1 MGLFNLLRK
10 EDCDLISNK
19 VLFVLEEIYFAIFTD
34 LFDHQFFVDQHSV
47 DVTRL
52 LVEEEAWAYALQ
64 ILLAFIN
71 FNLLWWAF

>member
-52 LVEEEAWAYALQ
+52 LVEEEARVYALQ

-71 FNLLWWAF
+71 FNLL